1 MSMKKILLLLFIA
14 FIFSINAQDSLV
26 IYFDFD
32 SYILTKKSRDQLTAL
47 KKSGKNI
54 RSIHGFTDTCGSVVY
69 NKWLSEKRIASVVK
83 HVGSNSIDDK
93 NAFGEEF
100 LFAPKNKENRKVLI
114 IYNSNSNNDNIIKK
128 ESISSQITAGKV
140 GEKIQLKSL
149 NFYPGIAD
157 LLPQSAGVLQELL
170 MAMNK
175 NKILIIE
182 IHGHICCAPEDY
194 ANLSSERAQTVYQYL
209 IQNSVD
215 PARMSFKGF
224 GVSQPLF
231 PIPENTEEERVGNRR
246 VEIKIISN

>member
-1 MSMKKILLLLFIA
+1 MKKILLLLFIA
-14 FIFSINAQDSLV
+14 FNFSINAQDSLV
-26 IYFDFD
+26 IYFGFD
-32 SYILTKKSRDQLTAL
+32 SYILTKKSRDRLTAL

-54 RSIHGFTDTCGSVVY
+54 RSIHGFTDTCGSISY

-83 HVGSNSIDDK
+83 QLDPNLITDK

-100 LFAPKNKENRKVLI
+100 QFAPKKKENRKVLI
-114 IYNSNSNNDNIIKK
+114 IYNSTVTVENGTKK
-128 ESISSQITAGKV
+128 ESISAQITAGKV

-170 MAMNK
+170 LAMNK
-175 NKILIIE
+175 NKKLIIE
-182 IHGHICCAPEDY
+182 IHGHICCAPDDY
-194 ANLSSERAQTVYQYL
+194 ANLSSERAQTVYQFL
-209 IQNSVD
+209 VNNGIE
-215 PARMSFKGF
+215 PARMTYKGF
-224 GVSQPLF
+224 GVTQPLF

>member
-1 MSMKKILLLLFIA
+1 MSMKTILLLLIIA
-14 FIFSINAQDSLV
+14 FNFSVNAQDSLV
-26 IYFDFD
+26 IYFGFD
-32 SYILTKKSRDQLTAL
+32 SYILTKKSRDQLTTL
-47 KKSGKNI
+47 KKSGNNI
-54 RSIHGFTDTCGSVVY
+54 RSIHGFTDTCGSVAY

-83 HVGSNSIDDK
+83 QLDPNLITDK

-100 LFAPKNKENRKVLI
+100 QFAPKNKENRKVLI
-114 IYNSNSNNDNIIKK
+114 IYNSTVTVENGTKK
-128 ESISSQITAGKV
+128 ESISAQITAGKV

-170 MAMNK
+170 LAMNK
-175 NKILIIE
+175 NKKLIIE
-182 IHGHICCAPEDY
+182 IHGHICCAPDDY
-194 ANLSSERAQTVYQYL
+194 ANLSRERAQTVYQYL

-231 PIPENTEEERVGNRR
+231 PIPEKTEEERVGNRR

>member
-1 MSMKKILLLLFIA
+1 MKQTLVLLIIA
-14 FIFSINAQDSLV
+14 LNFSVYAQDSLV
-26 IYFDFD
+26 IYFGFD
-32 SYILTKKSRDQLTAL
+32 SYILTKKSRDQLSTL

-54 RSIHGFTDTCGSVVY
+54 SSIHGFTDTCGSVVY

-100 LFAPKNKENRKVLI
+100 LFASKNKENRKVLI

-157 LLPQSAGVLQELL
+157 LLPQSAGVLKELL
-170 MAMNK
+170 LAMNK
-175 NKILIIE
+175 NKKLIIE
-182 IHGHICCAPEDY
+182 IHGHICCAPDDY
-194 ANLSSERAQTVYQYL
+194 ANLSSERAQTVYQFL
-209 IQNSVD
+209 VNHGIERT
-215 PARMSFKGF
+215 RMTYKGF
-224 GVSQPLF
+224 GVTQPLF
-231 PIPENTEEERVGNRR
+231 PIPEKTEEERVGNRR